1 MTLFPKLKNTDI
13 KQSVSTFFDRFG
25 FHGTALIVTA
35 ELIWAASIL
44 VPVLAVIGTLYN
56 ATNAWMAVL
65 PGFLGA
71 VTFLIVLII
80 GGLAA
85 TLPSVYLAKWREAFW
100 QWIERRHPM
109 LDEREAPITK
119 APFYSNGLDIQDA
132 D

>member
-1 MTLFPKLKNTDI
+1 MTLFSKLKNIDI
-13 KQSVSTFFDRFG
+13 KQSISSFFDRFG
-25 FHGTALIVTA
+25 TRGAALIFTV
-35 ELIWAASIL
+35 ELIWAASVL
-44 VPVLAVIGTLYN
+44 VPVLAVIGALYN

-71 VTFLIVLII
+71 ITFLIVLII

-100 QWIERRHPM
+100 QWMERRHPI

>member
-1 MTLFPKLKNTDI
+1 MTLFSKLKNTDI

-25 FHGTALIVTA
+25 FHGTALIVTV

-71 VTFLIVLII
+71 FTFLIILASLF
-80 GGLAA
+80 GLLF
-85 TLPSVYLAKWREAFW
+85 LPFSSFFPPQFPSPFW
-100 QWIERRHPM
+100 
-109 LDEREAPITK
+109 LTV
-119 APFYSNGLDIQDA
+119 
-132 D
+132 